1 MLTGVDIGGTN
12 TDVVII
18 DDTVS
23 SLKVSN
29 AQGLDALAGAMKK
42 GGRLAVSTSQPLNLV
57 LAGEPPL
64 VSTIAVP
71 GPGLFFPGGIGG
83 AVNHR
88 GEVLEPLDRESAR
101 DRIRAGKEHVLAV
114 AAKFSVR
121 NPALELEIRD
131 IAQTTHPDEKI
142 ALSYHLG
149 MLNFPA
155 RVATTRLNA
164 QIKETVSDIS
174 ARVGGIHP
182 GFLFF
187 KGDGGLAPP
196 AIVREN
202 PSLLYQSSNAAVAL
216 GAYYLTRVK
225 DCLVVD
231 IGGTTTD
238 LVVVKEGKP
247 VMKPLVIE
255 GATTLARVVNGISIP
270 YGGDSQVLQGDLG
283 KRSGNARA
291 FGGDRPTLT
300 DALNCQGA
308 GIGDASRS
316 VKCKTERPEKA
327 LDRYTA
333 VVVSAVREM
342 GCPTIIGTGYLAPWL
357 LPRIAGKAGAR
368 AIIPEH
374 GACANAVGVAV
385 SRISLTLSFR
395 LDTGKRTLTVNGE
408 PAAFPGIRDDDGM
421 IAYCTGEA
429 RERALKEG
437 ADPRDVREVDLLG
450 FSSYNVVRGGYRMEY
465 IADCVV
471 QVEPGIT
478 AEAV

>member
-12 TDVVII
+12 TDVVVI
-18 DDTVS
+18 DDTVT

-29 AQGLDALAGAMKK
+29 ARGLDALAGAMMK

-57 LAGEPPL
+57 LAGEPPG
-64 VSTIAVP
+64 VTTIAVP
-71 GPGLFFPGGIGG
+71 GPGLFFPGGLAG

-88 GEVLEPLDRESAR
+88 GEVLEPLDRETAG
-101 DRIRAGKEHVLAV
+101 DLIRSGKEDVLAV

-121 NPALELEIRD
+121 NPVLELEIRD
-131 IAQTTHPDEKI
+131 IARNTHPDQRI
-142 ALSYHLG
+142 ALSHHLG
-149 MLNFPA
+149 VLNFPA

-164 QIKETVSDIS
+164 QIKETISEIS
-174 ARVGGIHP
+174 ALVGGVHP

-196 AIVREN
+196 AMVREN

-216 GAYYLTRVK
+216 GAYYLTRIS
-225 DCLVVD
+225 DSLVVD

-238 LVVVKEGKP
+238 LVVVREGRP
-247 VMKPLVIE
+247 VMRPLVLE
-255 GATTLARVVNGISIP
+255 GVTTLARVVEGLSIP
-270 YGGDSQVLQGDLG
+270 YGGDSQLIQGKLG

-291 FGGDRPTLT
+291 FGGVHPTLT

-308 GIGDASRS
+308 GIGNSSRS
-316 VKCKTERPEKA
+316 IPCKKEGSEEA
-327 LDRYTA
+327 LDRYIA
-333 VVVSAVREM
+333 VVASAVREM
-342 GCPTIIGTGYLAPWL
+342 GCPTLVGTGYLAPWL
-357 LPRIAGKAGAR
+357 LPRIAGEAGAR

-408 PAAFPGIRDDDGM
+408 PAAFPGIRDDDGV
-421 IAYCTGEA
+421 IAYCIGEA
-429 RERALKEG
+429 RERALREG
-437 ADPRDVREVDLLG
+437 ADPRDIREVELLS
-450 FSSYNVVRGGYRMEY
+450 FNSYNVVRGTYRMEY

-478 AEAV
+478 AEAG